1 MSKKTK
7 SPYKVRNSHRETY
20 CTTLNKVFKYTT
32 TVYWD
37 RTMAQFVDG
46 GQKYTY
52 SSFKEKCN
60 MLSTR
65 LSRFGI
71 SAGDRV
77 AILSQNMPNWT
88 LAFFA
93 TTAYGR
99 VSVPILPDSSE
110 KEVTNILSHSE
121 SKVIFISK
129 RLLYKLT
136 QECIDKLTLV
146 VDIETL
152 EFIKC
157 RKEDFRCDGWIKDP
171 QPDDLATIIYT
182 SGTTGKA
189 KGVMLSH
196 RNICHNLVA
205 SFKAQPCFKN
215 DRFLSILPMSHAYE
229 MCVSS
234 FYSMYVGAC
243 CYYISKPPTP
253 SVLLPAMQKVKPTV
267 MLSVPLIIE
276 KVYHNSIVPTIEKS
290 RVLKWM
296 DQHLPRV
303 LYWLIGK
310 KLVKTFGGKLRFFG
324 VGGSKMD
331 LKVEEF
337 LIKCRFP
344 YAVGYGLTETAPLV
358 CNVLVNKRKR
368 LGSIGVA
375 SYKVDIR
382 LDNMDPKTG
391 EGEIVCRG
399 DNVML
404 GYYKDPERTVQVLDE
419 EGWFRTNDIATV
431 DKDGYYYIKG
441 RLNNT
446 ILGPS
451 GENIYPEQIEMV
463 INDMAGV
470 DESLVMEKNGELVA
484 MVKFDDNVLNW
495 NQETEDQWFEK
506 AETLK
511 KSVLEFVNKTVG
523 KNSKINK
530 VEAMKEPFE
539 KTATQ
544 KIRRYKYKVGQ
555 EGIDEEAEIAKE
567 DMPKEALKD
576 KNLEVPEKKTLDN
589 TGPAEREN
597 K

>member
-1 MSKKTK
+1 MSKKKIKT
-7 SPYKVRNSHRETY
+7 PYKVRNKYREIF
-20 CTTLNKVFKYTT
+20 CTTLNKVFQYTT
-32 TVYWD
+32 SKYWD

-46 GQKYTY
+46 EQKYTY
-52 SSFKEKCN
+52 SSFGEKCN

-65 LSRFGI
+65 MSRFGI
-71 SAGDRV
+71 SAGDKV

-93 TTAYGR
+93 ATAFGR
-99 VSVPILPDSSE
+99 VAIPILPDSSE
-110 KEVTNILSHSE
+110 NEVTNILNHSE

-129 RLLYKLT
+129 RLRYKLS

-152 EFIKC
+152 EFIK
-157 RKEDFRCDGWIKDP
+157 KNKDDFQCNGWIKDP
-171 QPDDLATIIYT
+171 QPDDLATILYT

-215 DRFLSILPMSHAYE
+215 DRFLSILPMAHAYE

-234 FYSMYVGAC
+234 LYSMYVGAC

-253 SVLLPAMQKVKPTV
+253 SILLPALKKVKPTI
-267 MLSVPLIIE
+267 MLAVPLIIE
-276 KVYHNSIVPTIEKS
+276 KVYNNSVVPTIKKS
-290 RVLKWM
+290 RVLTWM
-296 DQHLPRV
+296 EQHTPHI
-303 LYWLIGK
+303 LYWMIGK
-310 KLVKTFGGKLRFFG
+310 RLLKTFGGKLRFFG
-324 VGGSKMD
+324 VGGSKID
-331 LKVEEF
+331 TKVEEF
-337 LIKCRFP
+337 LIKCGFP

-358 CNVLVNKRKR
+358 CNVIVTKKKR

-382 LDNMDPKTG
+382 LDNVDPQTG

-404 GYYKDPERTVQVLDE
+404 GYYRDPERTLQVLDD
-419 EGWFRTNDIATV
+419 EGWFHTNDVATM
-431 DKDGYYYIKG
+431 DEQGNYYIKG

-451 GENIYPEQIEMV
+451 GENIYPEEIEQV
-463 INDMAGV
+463 INNIEGV
-470 DESLVMEKNGELVA
+470 EESLVMERDGKLVA
-484 MVKFDDNVLNW
+484 LVKFTDNAINW
-495 NQETEDQWFEK
+495 DQATEDKWFEELEARKK
-506 AETLK
+506 AI
-511 KSVLEFVNKTVG
+511 LEWVNKKVG
-523 KNSKINK
+523 KNSKIGE
-530 VEAMKEPFE
+530 VDAMKEPFE

-544 KIRRYKYKVGQ
+544 KIRRFKYKNSRG
-555 EGIDEEAEIAKE
+555 DEPERKDGEKE
-567 DMPKEALKD
+567 
-576 KNLEVPEKKTLDN
+576 
-589 TGPAEREN
+589 
-597 K
+597 

>member
-1 MSKKTK
+1 
-7 SPYKVRNSHRETY
+7 
-20 CTTLNKVFKYTT
+20 
-32 TVYWD
+32 
-37 RTMAQFVDG
+37 
-46 GQKYTY
+46 
-52 SSFKEKCN
+52 
-60 MLSTR
+60 
-65 LSRFGI
+65 
-71 SAGDRV
+71 
-77 AILSQNMPNWT
+77 
-88 LAFFA
+88 
-93 TTAYGR
+93 
-99 VSVPILPDSSE
+99 
-110 KEVTNILSHSE
+110 
-121 SKVIFISK
+121 
-129 RLLYKLT
+129 
-136 QECIDKLTLV
+136 
-146 VDIETL
+146 
-152 EFIKC
+152 
-157 RKEDFRCDGWIKDP
+157 
-171 QPDDLATIIYT
+171 
-182 SGTTGKA
+182 
-189 KGVMLSH
+189 MLSH

-205 SFKAQPCFKN
+205 SFKAQPCYKK

-243 CYYISKPPTP
+243 CYYISKPPTA
-253 SVLLPAMQKVKPTV
+253 SILLPAMQKVKPTV

-296 DQHLPRV
+296 DQHLPRI

-324 VGGSKMD
+324 VGGSKLD
-331 LKVEEF
+331 PKVEEF

-404 GYYKDPERTVQVLDE
+404 GYYKDPERTVEVLDE

-451 GENIYPEQIEMV
+451 GENIYPEEIEMV

-484 MVKFDDNVLNW
+484 MVKFDDNLLNW

-506 AETLK
+506 AEALK
-511 KSVLEFVNKTVG
+511 KSVLDFVNKTVG

-544 KIRRYKYKVGQ
+544 KIRRYKYKDHQ
-555 EGIDEEAEIAKE
+555 EEIDEEVEIAKE

-576 KNLEVPEKKTLDN
+576 KTLEVKEKKSTDKE
-589 TGPAEREN
+589 THTEESES